1 MNSFDTIQS
10 IKERLS
16 EAVHQAQKELHETVA
31 EAPSIL
37 PEHREAAENLL
48 QQCNT
53 VKQYLEE
60 VDFPEDTRR
69 EAKLLYM
76 QEAEKK
82 RIARE
87 LHDGPA
93 QLTAHALMRAEITER
108 FLDKGYYE
116 DAGEELKETKK
127 SVKKALVEMRRLI
140 YDLQPAD
147 LEKRGLTEAAA
158 VFLREV
164 EEQTGTKV
172 TFRISGED
180 LRLRKEIETAVYRFI
195 QETVRN
201 AVKHGAPHRIDIG
214 VSMEEQ
220 LITVSVRDDGAGFDD
235 TVFNDYS
242 FGLEGLKER
251 MQLFGG
257 TTVIQSQ
264 PGSGTVIT
272 ASIPVDRNEG

>member
-1 MNSFDTIQS
+1 MNSFDMIQD
-10 IKERLS
+10 IKDRLS
-16 EAVHQAQKELHETVA
+16 EAVHQARKELQEAVE
-31 EAPSIL
+31 EAPSVL
-37 PEHREAAENLL
+37 PEEKAAAENLL
-48 QQCNT
+48 HQCNT

-60 VDFPEDTRR
+60 VDFSEETGQ
-69 EAKLLYM
+69 EGKLLHM

-82 RIARE
+82 RLARE
-87 LHDGPA
+87 IHDGPA
-93 QLTAHALMRAEITER
+93 QLAAHALMRTEITER
-108 FLDKGYYE
+108 FFEKGDYKE
-116 DAGEELKETKK
+116 AGEELKETKK
-127 SVKKALVEMRRLI
+127 SVKKALVEMRRLV

-164 EEQTGTKV
+164 EEQTGTAV
-172 TFRISGED
+172 TFRISEEVF
-180 LRLRKEIETAVYRFI
+180 RLREEIETAVYRFI

-201 AVKHGAPHRIDIG
+201 AVKHGDPHHIDITIR
-214 VSMEEQ
+214 MEKQ
-220 LITVSVRDDGAGFDD
+220 QITISVRDDGTGFDD
-235 TVFNDYS
+235 AMFNDYS

-272 ASIPVDRNEG
+272 ASIPVDRNDG